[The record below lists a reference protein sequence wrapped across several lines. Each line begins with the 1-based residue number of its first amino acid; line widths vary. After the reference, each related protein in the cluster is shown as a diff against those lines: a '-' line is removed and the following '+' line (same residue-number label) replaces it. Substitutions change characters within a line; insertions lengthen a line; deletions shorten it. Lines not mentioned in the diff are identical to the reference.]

1 MAQFGLGN
9 SLPPVVKNLL
19 IANVV
24 VFLAQFVS
32 EQQGY
37 QLAFNTFFAL
47 QPIQSGDF
55 KIWQLVTHMF
65 MHGGIWHIVFN
76 MFGLWM
82 FGSILENHWG
92 SKRFFQFYMICGII
106 AGIAHLVFSNGAA
119 IGASGA
125 IMGIFAAFAYLFP
138 NTPLY
143 LYFIPIPI
151 KAKWAMPGLILVDVF
166 SAISPRTNDNVAHWA
181 HIGGALAGLALVI
194 FWNRTKRKTF
204 Y

>member
-1 MAQFGLGN
+1 MAQFGFGT
-9 SLPPVVKNLL
+9 SVPPVVKNLI

-24 VFLAQFVS
+24 VFLAQFVFA
-32 EQQGY
+32 QQGY
-37 QLAFNTFFAL
+37 SLEPLFAL
-47 QPIQSGDF
+47 QPLGSGYF
-55 KIWQLVTHMF
+55 RVWQLVTHMF

-92 SKRFFQFYMICGII
+92 PKRFFQFYMICGLV
-106 AGIAHLVFSNGAA
+106 AGITHLIFSNGAA

-125 IMGIFAAFAYLFP
+125 IMGVFAGFAYLFP
-138 NTPLY
+138 ETPLY

-151 KAKWAMPGLILVDVF
+151 KAKWLMPGLILMDVF
-166 SAISPRTNDNVAHWA
+166 SAISPRMDDNVAHWA
-181 HIGGALAGLALVI
+181 HIGGALAGLVLVMI
-194 FWNRTKRKTF
+194 WNKTNRKTF

>member
-1 MAQFGLGN
+1 MAQFGFGA
-9 SLPPVVKNLL
+9 SLPPVVKNLI

-24 VFLAQFVS
+24 VFLAQFVF

-37 QLAFNTFFAL
+37 PLEPLFAL
-47 QPIQSGDF
+47 WALRSGLF
-55 KIWQLVTHMF
+55 QVWQLVTHMF

-82 FGSILENHWG
+82 FGSVLENHWG
-92 SKRFFQFYMICGII
+92 SKRFFQFYIICGLI
-106 AGIAHLVFSNGAA
+106 AGIAHLLFTNTGYA

-125 IMGIFAAFAYLFP
+125 IMGVFAGFAYLFP
-138 NTPLY
+138 ETPLY
-143 LYFIPIPI
+143 IYFIPIPI

-166 SAISPRTNDNVAHWA
+166 SAVSPKTGDNVAHWA
-181 HIGGALAGLALVI
+181 HIGGAVAGLLLVMI
-194 FWNRTKRKTF
+194 WNKTNRKTF